1 MSKEWKFPDASYG
14 RILFVDP
21 DGVVYGVK
29 QTSNVPHV
37 LITGADGTG
46 ATVEARKQTPTG
58 NAMNVQIGPGD
69 PISNVPVVIEYEHHQ
84 VHEGEQH
91 GYSNLTSSLASG
103 SSKDFR
109 INVPAALDTV
119 YEAPHMVFE
128 VITSLEA
135 EAYIYEGMTYTAGN
149 GGTERTSYNRNRLGV
164 PATAATKIF
173 EDPTPATTGT
183 NLWIGL
189 TGSANRAGASGRS
202 LTEWIL
208 KPGDYLFRVT
218 SRANG
223 CKILVRFEWYEDLG
237 V

>member
-1 MSKEWKFPDASYG
+1 MAQRAANKNG
-14 RILFVDP
+14 VRIKDSLSETF
-21 DGVVYGVK
+21 
-29 QTSNVPHV
+29 
-37 LITGADGTG
+37 AC
-46 ATVEARKQTPTG
+46 VEARRQTPTG
-58 NAMNVQIGPGD
+58 NALNVQIGPGD
-69 PISNVPVVIEYEHHQ
+69 PISNVPVVIDYDHHQ

-91 GYSNLTSSLASG
+91 GYSNLTASLASG

-119 YEAPHMVFE
+119 YEAPHMVCE
-128 VITSLEA
+128 VITTLEA
-135 EAYIYEGMTYTAGN
+135 ESYLYEGMTYAGGN
-149 GGTERTSYNRNRLGV
+149 GGTERTTYNRNRLGT
-164 PATAATKIF
+164 PAVAATKIF
-173 EDPTPATTGT
+173 EDPTPSGTGT

-218 SRANG
+218 SRAAG
-223 CKILVRFEWYEDLG
+223 CKVLVRFEWYEDLG